1 MTPMSDPAA
10 QAAPGPPG
18 SDAASYHRTRRLIA
32 VSGYVVDAG
41 LLLALLFA
49 GWSASIRSLAETLR
63 PEPPLALLIY
73 ALVLGLL
80 FKAASLA
87 FDYLG
92 GFWLEHRYGLSKLTW
107 MGWLKDEAKES
118 LVGALLGLG
127 VLECFYAVARA
138 WPEHWW
144 VILGVIFAGFFILM
158 ANLAPVVIV
167 PIFFK
172 MTPLANPGL
181 EERLRRLMDR
191 AGASVKGVYEW
202 KLGEKTK
209 KANAALVG
217 LGNTRRI
224 LLADTLLKD
233 FSEDEIE
240 AVLAHELG
248 HHAHGDIWSLL
259 AVQTSA
265 TFLGLYGVSLAL
277 TRWSSAFGFRSPSD
291 FANLPLVALVTLAIS
306 LLLLPLVNSFSRWLE
321 RRADLYAL
329 QAVADPS
336 VFASSL
342 ERLAALNL
350 AERQPHPWIEFIF
363 HSHPSIK
370 SRIRFVHEV
379 AALRATKAASA
390 AS

>member
-1 MTPMSDPAA
+1 MSDPAVE
-10 QAAPGPPG
+10 AAVNPPG
-18 SDAASYHRTRRLIA
+18 SDAASYHRTRRLIV
-32 VSGYVVDAG
+32 VSGYVVDAA

-49 GWSASIRSLAETLR
+49 GWSASIRALAETLR
-63 PEPPLALLIY
+63 PQPPLALLIY
-73 ALVLGLL
+73 ALLLGLL
-80 FKAASLA
+80 FKAASVP

-107 MGWLKDEAKES
+107 TGWLKDEAKES
-118 LVGALLGLG
+118 LVGAVLGLL
-127 VLECFYAVARA
+127 VLECFYSVARA
-138 WPEHWW
+138 WPDHWW
-144 VILGVIFAGFFILM
+144 LIVGMIFAGFFILM

-172 MTPLANPGL
+172 MAPLGNPTL
-181 EERLRRLMDR
+181 EDRLRRLMER
-191 AGASVKGVYEW
+191 AGAVVKGVYEW

-248 HHAHGDIWSLL
+248 HHVHGDIWRLL
-259 AVQTSA
+259 AIQTSA
-265 TFLGLYGVSLAL
+265 TFLGLYAVSLAL
-277 TRWSSAFGFRSPSD
+277 THWSSAFGFRGASD
-291 FANLPLVALVTLAIS
+291 FANLPLVALVTLVIS
-306 LLLLPLVNSFSRWLE
+306 LLLLPVVNSFSRWLE

-350 AERQPHPWIEFIF
+350 AERKPHPWIEFIF
-363 HSHPSIK
+363 YSHPSIE
-370 SRIRFVHEV
+370 SRIAFVQKV
-379 AALRATKAASA
+379 AALPKSEPASTT
-390 AS
+390 S

>member
-1 MTPMSDPAA
+1 MSSPAAHTAPDPAR
-10 QAAPGPPG
+10 
-18 SDAASYHRTRRLIA
+18 SDATSYHRTRRLIA
-32 VSGYVVDAG
+32 VSGYVVDA
-41 LLLALLFA
+41 ALLFA
-49 GWSASIRSLAETLR
+49 LLFSGWSASIRSLAETLC
-63 PEPPLALLIY
+63 PEAPVALLIY
-73 ALVLGLL
+73 ALLLGLL
-80 FKAASLA
+80 FKAASFP

-118 LVGALLGLG
+118 LVGAVLGLG
-127 VLECFYAVARA
+127 VLECFYSVARA
-138 WPEHWW
+138 WPQHWW
-144 VILGVIFAGFFILM
+144 VIVGVIFAGFFILT

-181 EERLRRLMDR
+181 EERLRRLMKR

-217 LGNTRRI
+217 LGNTRRV
-224 LLADTLLKD
+224 LLADTLLES

-248 HHAHGDIWSLL
+248 HHVHGDIWSLL
-259 AVQTSA
+259 GVQTSA

-277 TRWSSAFGFRSPSD
+277 TQWSNAFGFRSPSD
-291 FANLPLVALVTLAIS
+291 FANLPLVALVTLVIS
-306 LLLLPLVNSFSRWLE
+306 LLLLPVVNSFSRWLE
-321 RRADLYAL
+321 RRADFYAL
-329 QAVADPS
+329 QSVADPS

-342 ERLAALNL
+342 DRLAALNL

-363 HSHPSIK
+363 HSHPSIE
-370 SRIRFVHEV
+370 SRIRFVQKV
-379 AALRATKAASA
+379 AALRTTRPLSTAS
-390 AS
+390 